1 MLSKKNIQAYLDDW
15 KIMATR
21 MTTWQDFLASQARS
35 GTEKFLL
42 SAISTH
48 KASELYTTAL
58 KADKYDKQRNTTI
71 NEYVKTIFTLTGAP
85 VADYTASNSKIAS
98 NFFNRLNVQRLSY
111 SLGAG
116 VSFTEENTKDQL
128 GQSFDNDL
136 RKWAY
141 AALIHGVAFGYW
153 SGSKLYTFEITE
165 FVPFWDE
172 LTGALMGG
180 IRFWQID
187 STRPMSITLYTPDGY
202 SEYVYAKK
210 AGSRGKK
217 LVQTKEQTAYL
228 LTVSRY
234 PDGTSEIVGEDNW
247 DGELPIVPMWGSR
260 LHQSTLIGM
269 QQAIDSYDLIQS
281 GFANDLTDVSQIYW
295 IVENCG
301 GMSDADLA
309 RFRDRLKVLHI
320 APADTD
326 QGGKVTPYQQEVPYQ
341 ARQAYL
347 EGIER
352 RIYRDFGGLDVTALS
367 ATSKTAT
374 EIEAAYQPV
383 DENASDFEFQIA
395 GALQR
400 LLSLIGIEDTPI
412 FKRQRVSNQ
421 LEQVQMIATEAQWLD
436 RKTILAKL
444 PNLTADEA
452 QTILDTVDAGDAA
465 RIDALEQEE

>member
-1 MLSKKNIQAYLDDW
+1 
-15 KIMATR
+15 MADK
-21 MTTWQDFLASQARS
+21 MTTWQDFLKAKQR
-35 GTEKFLL
+35 GGVEKFIL
-42 SAISTH
+42 SAISAH
-48 KASELYTTAL
+48 KGSELYAVAL
-58 KADKYDKQRNTTI
+58 NADKYDKQRNTTI
-71 NEYVKTIFTLTGAP
+71 NDYVRTIFTLTGSP
-85 VADYTASNSKIAS
+85 VEDYTASNSKISS
-98 NFFNRLNVQRLSY
+98 NFFNRLNTQRLSY
-111 SLGAG
+111 SLGSG
-116 VSFTEENTKDQL
+116 VSFAGDGTKEVL
-128 GQSFDNDL
+128 GQTFDSDL
-136 RKWAY
+136 RGWAY
-141 AALIHGVAFGYW
+141 AALIHGLAFGYW
-153 SGSKLYTFEITE
+153 SGTRLYTFEVTE
-165 FVPFWDE
+165 FVPLWDE

-187 STRPMSITLYTPDGY
+187 SMRPMSITLYTPDGY
-202 SEYVYAKK
+202 SEWVYGEQQ
-210 AGSRGKK
+210 GSRGKK

-234 PDGTSEIVGEDNW
+234 PDGMTEVVGEDNW
-247 DGELPIVPMWGSR
+247 GGELPIVPMWGSR

-326 QGGKVTPYQQEVPYQ
+326 QGGKVTPYQQEIPYQ

-383 DENASDFEFQIA
+383 DENASDFEFQISA
-395 GALQR
+395 AVQR
-400 LLSLIGIEDTPI
+400 LLSLMGIKDTPI

-436 RKTILAKL
+436 RKTILSKL

-452 QTILDTVDAGDAA
+452 STILETVDAEDVA
-465 RIDALEQEE
+465 RMATLEPEE

>member
-1 MLSKKNIQAYLDDW
+1 
-15 KIMATR
+15 MADS
-21 MTTWQDFLASQARS
+21 MTTWQDFLAAQARGS
-35 GTEKFLL
+35 VEKFLL

-71 NEYVKTIFTLTGAP
+71 NEYVKTIFSLTGSP
-85 VADYTASNSKIAS
+85 IKDFTASNAKIAS

-116 VSFTEENTKDQL
+116 VSFADDGTKDQL
-128 GQSFDNDL
+128 GATFDNDI

-141 AALIHGVAFGYW
+141 AALIHGLSFGYW
-153 SGSKLYTFEITE
+153 SGSKLYTFEVTE

-187 STRPMSITLYTPDGY
+187 NTRPMSITLYTPDGY
-202 SEYVYAKK
+202 SEYMYAPK
-210 AGSRGKK
+210 AKGKGK
-217 LVQTKEQTAYL
+217 RLVQTKAQAPYRL
-228 LTVSRY
+228 VVSRY
-234 PDGTSEIVGEDNW
+234 PDGTSEVVGEDNW
-247 DGELPIVPMWGSR
+247 GGQLPIVPMWGSR

-326 QGGKVTPYQQEVPYQ
+326 QGGKVTPFQQEVPYQ

-367 ATSKTAT
+367 AASKTAT

-400 LLSLIGIEDTPI
+400 LLLLIGIEDTPI

-465 RIDALEQEE
+465 RIDSLLNAAEGGQSE